1 LNFEIF
7 ILNNHFSLKSN
18 PEIFDDYMKCALKN
32 LSDASLLDAFKNEQ
46 NGFAGVRSSFN
57 N

>member
-1 LNFEIF
+1 
-7 ILNNHFSLKSN
+7 
-18 PEIFDDYMKCALKN
+18 